1 MNFLPAIQIAALAG
15 TGGIV
20 FTFALFAA
28 LAAIAWHCRAES
40 PRPWAVY
47 GVPSLIVIAVLG
59 YGLARLVQGED
70 VRTFPVGLAVIDGAS
85 PAPRAAV
92 DPSDKSWTEYAA
104 TILGLANSFA
114 KIVVWPEKIAPLDP
128 PGVER
133 VRKLL
138 GAAAHE
144 AGVYL
149 LAGVIVIDAGHLENR
164 ACCSRSRVN

>member
-104 TILGLANSFA
+104 TILGLANAGA
-114 KIVVWPEKIAPLDP
+114 KIVVWPEKDRAARSAWGRARAQIA
-128 PGVER
+128 G
-133 VRKLL
+133 
-138 GAAAHE
+138 
-144 AGVYL
+144 
-149 LAGVIVIDAGHLENR
+149 
-164 ACCSRSRVN
+164 RSRPRGRCLPARSRASS